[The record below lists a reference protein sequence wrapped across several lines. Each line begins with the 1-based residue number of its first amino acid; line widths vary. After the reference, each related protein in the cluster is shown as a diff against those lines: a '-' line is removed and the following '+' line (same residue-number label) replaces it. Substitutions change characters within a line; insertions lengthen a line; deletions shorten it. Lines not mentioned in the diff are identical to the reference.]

1 MKREKHKRDKR
12 VMWQQLRFEFQDRFR
27 SEMMQLF
34 NPWNKSYLT
43 ESYLFRLFTRIY
55 SRRERLT
62 KLLHFRVLITLI
74 LRDLR
79 SFGVNQTIKV
89 VVLLILPVFI
99 YRVNFYWNEKKSM
112 MFIAPNFTKNLLVVP
127 HLFVY
132 LSKYDT
138 NLINNKNEIISENQA
153 TKSWETSS
161 KSEDSTISWN
171 IFEIF
176 SKTLGID
183 DSSMRAVATN
193 KSLQSFKL
201 LKGHQRPFQH
211 LMKFE
216 RKRKFDFCKT
226 KTYLFQNPA
235 SNCVSSLDP
244 GWNIFSKNRTDLNHL
259 NCIRFTNC
267 SSPWNISS
275 SVCDQN
281 KEHWKKIVLEITD
294 QFSLSMTKACQVD
307 DDKIALDMAIALDMD
322 SHKIHKF
329 YELNENRLLNRIFN
343 HREKIKNQFLLILL
357 NNLYKDNGFVDEIYK
372 KDRAETLGQII
383 FDEYKIKV
391 DRLFSK
397 ALLKKRAFKG
407 DKIVGIYEV
416 MHLARII
423 KKAFRFAFRF
433 YFKLGRNLKDT
444 TLFIFNWI
452 ENESLNSAMQNVI
465 NRHSS
470 TWREV
475 QKKWVAGSIFRIHKD
490 INRKLNR
497 NFFVYNWSIQT
508 EYFRNGFKQF
518 VSSPKFSH
526 NYVLLK
532 NRVFDPNE
540 YRVLVPIDIHQPLKE
555 FIQFVLFK
563 NLLIDFFDKKL
574 LVSIHLPKLLSNWWS
589 KFRSQFNI
597 NYIVGHKSAIIDF
610 LMGDEDQYD
619 TPERMLLKEKRLVLF
634 DSLFDGLIKLFKY
647 LNELLESPLNKL
659 LKWIKSIVVQ
669 ILDNSQRFRFT
680 DEGTI
685 SQSVLNEISM
695 NQWIMSLC
703 DNQKN
708 GMDYVDNIDLCARLN
723 DQNWLNP
730 LKLSNQSSLRTSFDK
745 ANTIE
750 FFDYLHHPRLNYK
763 NRLSPYIE
771 KKHIQNN
778 NLTYRQLFNLVPIHN
793 TLFPLPIDGI
803 NPVFLNKE
811 LISLIKSRVAN
822 ILLTQ
827 YLRDRTLINDSYK
840 SLNLLTQLNHFV
852 HDDRAISSIEEI
864 STKPFTVEQ
873 QIVYFEKKSCP
884 PSFFNSSDS
893 KENRFSRY
901 KSDSSKDIDLIQNQS
916 YADDLRFIFE
926 TLGMKMN
933 NIEINKK
940 VVKESTSTGSSRNR
954 IENKAIYYTA
964 PLWKCIED
972 TLLDTYM
979 EIKKSALFNK
989 DKEILSRVIQFQIDY
1004 LKWEEFY
1011 ETYRFCAF
1019 TSAWWKYLGDICLY
1033 PFLQILINIRDQ
1045 FVSILDLIQYKSE
1058 LIIHI
1063 LDIFYILRALPLKLC
1078 AILELKLKQKIVQI
1092 FHYVSYYVSY
1102 YLFKFS
1108 IYVSHYVSIIYDYFS
1123 YYYYKFFSSYA
1134 SHYFSKI
1141 YNYFSRSKK
1150 WKNWYFSVLTWVESF
1165 QFKEFK
1171 EMEMMKRLEMMERF
1185 LTDAKKELIN
1195 NEKAWVVFIFSL
1207 AVGYF
1212 LLSLFRFPL
1221 NILSLTEDF
1230 FYLWKYRLD
1239 DKYHFEEFYEKFQT
1253 LNEPMP
1259 EIIAG
1264 WFVDYE
1270 DYRIPVEDLYNYF
1283 YRKWSYTQELKRDTD
1298 FFSTLY
1304 TIARETTYSRVD
1316 RRERQLAHFLV
1327 KEKSFSQLEL
1337 ELVTNPNDFSFKRT
1351 SPVNADPNMP
1361 IAGYI
1366 HEQPGLVY
1374 LRYLAEAYQE
1384 GMINSLN
1391 KFDQFGL
1398 AQRAAFLAFC
1408 NKITPSQKYRWS
1420 SLSSSGLNFFS
1431 LNLGPSSSYFSKRIL
1446 LIGPRGTGRSY
1457 LAKSLATDSCIP
1469 LIRISLR
1476 YFLHKKI
1483 DLKYEF
1489 QEKEEDPLLDVPSIF
1504 DNTVENKLD
1513 RKEINIRSLRRLLHF
1528 KRLQQFMLVLEM
1540 AKAMSPCV
1548 IWIPNIHEL
1557 CFGSLFLCILV
1568 ERLLKEKFPGIVI
1581 ASTHIPKK
1589 VDPILLTSD
1598 IGLDK
1603 SIHIRLLAF
1612 SQRQREITMLLRSK
1626 GVDLKKEFVCPDEFE
1641 FRTSGFDARDLA
1653 ALTNEVFLMSIS
1665 LEKSVMGSTNT
1676 LRLASKRNSRGFL
1689 GYDVKENERLPYK
1702 VGKAF
1707 IQHILRR
1714 KDPLFAHQ
1722 DLWSER
1728 SFYLSQWY
1736 LEPSIARTSIIELNI
1751 FCHILGCLAGPAAKD
1766 AWFIS
1771 ECNKEKENLFSGDAF
1786 LRNDFALASSLLESL
1801 LMEFSLG
1808 LSNIESKI
1816 LTSAGQEIVINHFSM
1831 MTKGISSLVNKKIL
1845 KKEHFYGSKKD
1856 QNEEDFLNCLV
1867 WAPRTWRLSFLRS
1880 SQFDRMRRPNHFI
1893 ELLEE
1898 YEDFHEFKVM
1908 QSKIVSPYGR
1918 CDKKYSTHKKWH
1930 SKMEALLKQ
1939 RRIIVGKESLDIDYP
1954 MQYQSSTEPIFFLE
1968 RFVWNPANFLF
1979 QEKRV
1984 NLFSQREFWVT
1995 KEMVK
2000 SIYLT
2005 YVPRRKEAVQNRFR
2019 KTVVFGVFRESKIL
2033 TMGDWNLEDILPKDH
2048 MMSFQR
2054 IQAFCLQW
2062 RHSSPY
2068 SPTYAYGRWL
2078 IEFAAMIDRSEF
2090 PVDRQREPH
2099 RSLLDSFIYNFLLES
2114 YQYLL
2119 NMFLSKKRILNQ
2131 IIKTLLNNHILFS
2144 NEIVDLI
2151 AEEENRNK
2159 SD

>member
-1 MKREKHKRDKR
+1 MKPEERKREKR
-12 VMWQQLRFEFQDRFR
+12 VMWQQFSFEFKDRFR

-55 SRRERLT
+55 SRRERLM

-89 VVLLILPVFI
+89 VVLLTVPVFI
-99 YRVNFYWNEKKSM
+99 YRVNFHWNEKKYM
-112 MFIAPNFTKNLLVVP
+112 MFIAPNFTKNLLMVP

-138 NLINNKNEIISENQA
+138 NIINNKNEIISGNQA

-171 IFEIF
+171 IFEVV
-176 SKTLGID
+176 SKTLGIN
-183 DSSMRAVATN
+183 DSSMRTVATN

-201 LKGHQRPFQH
+201 LKRHQNAHPFHH

-216 RKRKFDFCKT
+216 RKRKFSFCKT
-226 KTYLFQNPA
+226 KTYLLKNPA

-244 GWNIFSKNRTDLNHL
+244 GWNIFNKNRTDLNHL

-275 SVCDQN
+275 SVFDQN

-294 QFSLSMTKACQVD
+294 QFSLSMTKSCQVD
-307 DDKIALDMAIALDMD
+307 DEKMALDMY
-322 SHKIHKF
+322 SHKINSF
-329 YELNENRLLNRIFN
+329 YELNENRLLTRIFN
-343 HREKIKNQFLLILL
+343 HREKLKNQFLLLLL
-357 NNLYKDNGFVDEIYK
+357 NNIYKDDGFVDEIYQN
-372 KDRAETLGQII
+372 DRAETLGQII

-397 ALLKKRAFKG
+397 ALLLKKRAFKG
-407 DKIVGIYEV
+407 DKIVGIDGV
-416 MHLARII
+416 MHLSRIMQN
-423 KKAFRFAFRF
+423 AFRFAFRF
-433 YFKLGRNLKDT
+433 YLRLYLKFGRNSKDT
-444 TLFIFNWI
+444 ILLNWI
-452 ENESLNSAMQNVI
+452 ENESLNSAMQNAI
-465 NRHSS
+465 NRHSL

-475 QKKWVAGSIFRIHKD
+475 QKKRVAGSIFRIHKD
-490 INRKLNR
+490 INQKFNR

-508 EYFRNGFKQF
+508 EYFRKGFKQF
-518 VSSPKFSH
+518 VSSPNFSH
-526 NYVLLK
+526 NYVLFK

-540 YRVLVPIDIHQPLKE
+540 YRVLVPIDIHQPLTE

-574 LVSIHLPKLLSNWWS
+574 LVSIHLPNLLPNWWS
-589 KFRSQFNI
+589 KFRSKYNI
-597 NYIVGHKSAIIDF
+597 NYIVGHKSVIIDF
-610 LMGDEDQYD
+610 LIGDEDQYN
-619 TPERMLLKEKRLVLF
+619 TPERLLLKEKRLILF
-634 DSLFDGLIKLFKY
+634 DSLFDGLIELFKY

-659 LKWIKSIVVQ
+659 LKWIQSIVVQ
-669 ILDNSQRFRFT
+669 ILDNSQTFGFI
-680 DEGTI
+680 DEGPI

-695 NQWIMSLC
+695 NRGIPSLW

-708 GMDYVDNIDLCARLN
+708 GMDCVDNTDLCARLN

-771 KKHIQNN
+771 KRHIKNN
-778 NLTYRQLFNLVPIHN
+778 NLIYGQLLNLVPIHN
-793 TLFPLPIDGI
+793 TLFPLPIDGL

-811 LISLIKSRVAN
+811 IISLIKSRVAN
-822 ILLTQ
+822 ILLTK
-827 YLRDRTLINDSYK
+827 YLRDRTLIHDSYK

-852 HDDRAISSIEEI
+852 YDNRAISSIEEI
-864 STKPFTVEQ
+864 STKPFTVKQ
-873 QIVYFEKKSCP
+873 QLVYFEKKYCP
-884 PSFFNSSDS
+884 PFNTSYY
-893 KENRFSRY
+893 KENQNYWY
-901 KSDSSKDIDLIQNQS
+901 KSDSSKDIHLIQNQS

-926 TLGMKMN
+926 TLVMKMN

-940 VVKESTSTGSSRNR
+940 VVKESTESSRNR

-972 TLLDTYM
+972 ILLDTYM

-989 DKEILSRVIQFQIDY
+989 DKEILFRVIQFKIDY

-1011 ETYRFCAF
+1011 ETYRLCAF
-1019 TSAWWKYLGDICLY
+1019 TSAWWKYLGDIFLY

-1045 FVSILDLIQYKSE
+1045 FASILDLIQYKSE
-1058 LIIHI
+1058 FIIHI
-1063 LDIFYILRALPLKLC
+1063 LDIFDILRALPLKLW
-1078 AILELKLKQKIVQI
+1078 AILQLKLKQKILKI
-1092 FHYVSYYVSY
+1092 FNYFSYYFSY
-1102 YLFKFS
+1102 YFFKIS
-1108 IYVSHYVSIIYDYFS
+1108 LYVSHYFLIRYDYFS

-1150 WKNWYFSVLTWVESF
+1150 WKNWYFLVLSWVDSF

-1171 EMEMMKRLEMMERF
+1171 EMEMMKRLKMMERF
-1185 LTDAKKELIN
+1185 MRDAKKELIN
-1195 NEKAWVVFIFSL
+1195 NEKAWVVFIFSI

-1212 LLSLFRFPL
+1212 LLSLFRFPA

-1230 FYLWKYRLD
+1230 FFLWKDRLD
-1239 DKYHFEEFYEKFQT
+1239 DKYHFDEFYDKIQT

-1270 DYRIPVEDLYNYF
+1270 DYRIPVEDLYDYF
-1283 YRKWSYTQELKRDTD
+1283 YRKWSYTQELKREMG

-1304 TIARETTYSRVD
+1304 TIVLETAYSRVD
-1316 RRERQLAHFLV
+1316 RLERQLAHFLV

-1337 ELVTNPNDFSFKRT
+1337 ELVTNPNDFSFKWT

-1361 IAGYI
+1361 IAGYL

-1374 LRYLAEAYQE
+1374 LRYLAEFYQE
-1384 GMINSLN
+1384 GMMNYLN
-1391 KFDQFGL
+1391 KFDQFGS
-1398 AQRAAFLAFC
+1398 AQRAVFLAFC
-1408 NKITPSQKYRWS
+1408 NKITPSQKYHWD
-1420 SLSSSGLNFFS
+1420 SLNSSGLNFFS
-1431 LNLGPSSSYFSKRIL
+1431 LNLGPTSSYFSKRIL

-1457 LAKSLATDSCIP
+1457 LAKSLATDSYIP

-1476 YFLHKKI
+1476 YFLHRKV
-1483 DLKYEF
+1483 DLTYEF
-1489 QEKEEDPLLDVPSIF
+1489 REEGEDPLLDVPSIF

-1513 RKEINIRSLRRLLHF
+1513 LKDITLRSLRRLLHF

-1589 VDPILLTSD
+1589 VDPISLTSD

-1612 SQRQREITMLLRSK
+1612 SQRQREIAMLLRNK
-1626 GVDLKKEFVCPDEFE
+1626 GVYLKKEFVCPDEFE

-1665 LEKSVMGSTNT
+1665 QEKSVMGTNT

-1714 KDPLFAHQ
+1714 KDPVFAHQ
-1722 DLWSER
+1722 DLWSKR

-1736 LEPSIARTSIIELNI
+1736 LEPSIARTSITELNF

-1771 ECNKEKENLFSGDAF
+1771 ECNKQNLFSGDAF
-1786 LRNDFALASSLLESL
+1786 LKNDFALASSLLESL

-1808 LSNIESKI
+1808 LRPDKTNMESKI
-1816 LTSAGQEIVINHFSM
+1816 LTLAGQEIVINHFNM
-1831 MTKGISSLVNKKIL
+1831 MHKGISSFVNKKLL
-1845 KKEHFYGSKKD
+1845 KKEHFYGSKED
-1856 QNEEDFLNCLV
+1856 QDEEDFINYIV

-1880 SQFDRMRRPNHFI
+1880 SQFDLMRRSNHFI

-1898 YEDFHEFKVM
+1898 YGDFHQFKVM

-1918 CDKKYSTHKKWH
+1918 RDQKYSTHKKWH
-1930 SKMEALLKQ
+1930 SEMEARLKE
-1939 RRIIVGKESLDIDYP
+1939 RRIIVGKESLDVAYP
-1954 MQYQSSTEPIFFLE
+1954 MQYQFSTEPIFFLE

-1979 QEKRV
+1979 QEKRI
-1984 NLFSQREFWVT
+1984 NLFAQREFWVT

-2000 SIYLT
+2000 NIYLT

-2019 KTVVFGVFRESKIL
+2019 KLVVFGVFRESKIP
-2033 TMGDWNLEDILPKDH
+2033 TMGDWDLGDILPKDY

-2078 IEFAAMIDRSEF
+2078 IEFAARIDRSEF

-2119 NMFLSKKRILNQ
+2119 NMFLSKKMILRQ
-2131 IIKTLLNNHILFS
+2131 IIKTLLKNQILFA
-2144 NEIVDLI
+2144 NEIADLI
-2151 AEEENRNK
+2151 AEEGNRNK
-2159 SD
+2159 RD